1 MPDIPAPPPRI
12 TGLGGCRE
20 TLRELGGTARSRPR
34 LPDSGKKL
42 QETSP
47 KAADYL
53 QKRPVL
59 QETYHLLDLLLHS
72 VSLWGG
78 QLPLL
83 PATSTPR
90 RALQSSN
97 AEIARNRR
105 ARARRWCQ
113 TLPGLSYTR
122 CLLSPTGV
130 HQINLSR
137 RRIGHLPLQ
146 TARRGQIRQQVST
159 QNAHNGVLLDTY
171 LLGVLRVELRFTNF
185 VSR

>member
-1 MPDIPAPPPRI
+1 MMVGDTGFEPVTPCLEGKCSEPTELISRRGCKDRIFSDYHQTLPDIPAPPPRI

-59 QETYHLLDLLLHS
+59 QETSHLLDLLLHS

-113 TLPGLSYTR
+113 TLPDCCHRAGFAGES
-122 CLLSPTGV
+122 C
-130 HQINLSR
+130 
-137 RRIGHLPLQ
+137 
-146 TARRGQIRQQVST
+146 QVP
-159 QNAHNGVLLDTY
+159 
-171 LLGVLRVELRFTNF
+171 
-185 VSR
+185 